1 MNSRRKFLKQIGMVS
16 GALFIADS
24 ILADPYKPLLINP
37 LSKNYIRVKGSVT
50 QNSKPVK
57 DVVVSD
63 GVSVTATTS
72 DGTYELITDSN
83 QEFIFISIP
92 AGYKI
97 PVSNIGTA
105 YFYKRITH
113 NTSNEQVIDF
123 NLEKSIDDNE
133 HKFLLFADPQTL
145 DMDDITRFN
154 NETINDVNKF
164 YPGKENL
171 FVVSCGDIMFDHLEL
186 FPEYEKAIAK
196 TGLPYFQVLGN
207 HDVDGL
213 SRTDEKSHLTFQN
226 FFGPR
231 YYSFNKGEVHYVVMD
246 NIFWYGDYIGYFD
259 QPQLDWL
266 QKDLE
271 YIEKGKIVIV
281 FCHIPP
287 NNFSSERNDSS
298 DKASVTVVNREL
310 LYSILKGYKSYIIT
324 GHMHESEFISEQ
336 GVQIHVCGAVCGAWW
351 SDNICYDGTP
361 NGYMQY
367 SVKGSELSWI
377 YKSTGKDFKYQ
388 MKSYLNKNENNK
400 NDLSLN
406 IWGATNDQKIFWY
419 EDGIRKGTLER
430 FTGFDPAT
438 IELFRGSDKPKKHS
452 WVDPSKTDHLFKLSN
467 LETGKEIT
475 IEYTDLFRNIFT
487 EKIIG

>member
-16 GALFIADS
+16 GAIFIADS

-37 LSKNYIRVKGSVT
+37 LNKNYIRVKGSVT

-72 DGTYELITDSN
+72 DGTYELNTDSN

-97 PVSNIGTA
+97 PISKNGTA

-123 NLEKSIDDNE
+123 NLEKSKDDND
-133 HKFLLFADPQTL
+133 HTFLLFADPQTL

-207 HDVDGL
+207 HDVDRL

-271 YIEKGKIVIV
+271 YIEKGKTVVV

-298 DKASVTVVNREL
+298 DKASITVVNREL

-336 GVQIHVCGAVCGAWW
+336 G
-351 SDNICYDGTP
+351 
-361 NGYMQY
+361 
-367 SVKGSELSWI
+367 
-377 YKSTGKDFKYQ
+377 
-388 MKSYLNKNENNK
+388 
-400 NDLSLN
+400 
-406 IWGATNDQKIFWY
+406 
-419 EDGIRKGTLER
+419 
-430 FTGFDPAT
+430 
-438 IELFRGSDKPKKHS
+438 
-452 WVDPSKTDHLFKLSN
+452 
-467 LETGKEIT
+467 
-475 IEYTDLFRNIFT
+475 
-487 EKIIG
+487 